1 MASYLE
7 TSKRSF
13 YSAILV
19 VKEGLAKNCL
29 ALPLKEDH
37 LSNKCLKKSD
47 LTDCLKILS
56 VPVYKIGAGDL
67 RQTTIILKTFLVV
80 FKIRNTDTKN

>member
-19 VKEGLAKNCL
+19 VEEGLAKNCL
-29 ALPLKEDH
+29 ALLLKEDH

-56 VPVYKIGAGDL
+56 VPVYKNRRRRSKANNYYLENFPCCVQD
-67 RQTTIILKTFLVV
+67 K
-80 FKIRNTDTKN
+80 KY